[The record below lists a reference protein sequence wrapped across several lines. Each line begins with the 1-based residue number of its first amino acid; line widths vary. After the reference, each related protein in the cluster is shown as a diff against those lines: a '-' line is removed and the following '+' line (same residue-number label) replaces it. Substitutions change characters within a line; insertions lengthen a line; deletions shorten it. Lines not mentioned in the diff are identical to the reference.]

1 MVSKQD
7 EVARDAEVRSAD
19 EIAQRLR
26 GRRLEQLC
34 GISLAGLAAGSVTL
48 VLRGN
53 WPTLVFALIGMGL
66 TGLGFWLNRRGA
78 TAAAGAIVLWTL
90 TGVAS
95 LAMWFNQGLYSP
107 ALLIFPCILVIANM
121 LALLR
126 QFLALLAFML
136 AALALIT
143 WAQVSGRHQFLLN
156 AFGLPQFLYAAIIL
170 IGCAAMI
177 YLLASDLR
185 HALQRLGAEIA
196 RVKESQEQLRH
207 QATHDSLTGLPNR
220 LLGRQL
226 VDKALAKARRM
237 DARVGLMFVDL
248 DNFKNIND
256 SLGHQAGDELL
267 CQVAARLGAS
277 VRAYDSVVRHGG
289 DEFLLL
295 LPDVSEAENLA
306 AAATHVL
313 ASLTRPFQVNGM
325 GVASSCSIG
334 VAMFPDDGQDF
345 DALLQKADIAV
356 QHAKDAGRN
365 MFRFFDEGMNA
376 NMLEDLNLN
385 TSMRGAIER
394 GEFLLHYQPI
404 VNLADGALVGAE
416 ALLRWVHPER
426 GMIPPGRFIPVAE
439 RSGQIVEIGQ
449 WVIDEACR
457 QVCAWQGT
465 PLAGLVVSVNVS
477 MIQFKRGTLET
488 VVATALERHRVPPAS
503 LELEMTES
511 ALIHDPEAIVDTLN
525 RLKRLGVRLAID
537 DFGTGYSNLS
547 YLQRFAIDKLK
558 IDQSFIRNLT
568 GNPQDQAIVL
578 AIIQMASSLKLTTT
592 GEGIEN
598 EATRLRLIELG
609 CDQGQGYGLGRPQ
622 PVEQFEGFCR
632 EVLAMR

>member
-1 MVSKQD
+1 MVSSI
-7 EVARDAEVRSAD
+7 EVKDVANAD
-19 EIAQRLR
+19 EIARRLR
-26 GRRLEQLC
+26 SRRLQQLC
-34 GISLAGLAAGSVTL
+34 GISLAGLAAAAVTL

-53 WPTLVFALIGMGL
+53 WPTLSFVLVGAVLL
-66 TGLGFWLNRRGA
+66 GLGFGLNRRGA
-78 TAAAGAIVLWTL
+78 TSAAGAIVLWTL
-90 TGVAS
+90 TAVAG

-107 ALLIFPCILVIANM
+107 ALLVFPCILVIANM

-126 QFLALLAFML
+126 QFVALLCFML
-136 AALALIT
+136 LMLVVIT
-143 WAQVSGRHQFLLN
+143 WAQLSGYRQFSTV
-156 AFGLPQFLYAAIIL
+156 AFGVPQLLYAAIIL
-170 IGCAAMI
+170 LSCAAMI
-177 YLLASDLR
+177 YLLAADLR
-185 HALQRLGAEIA
+185 RALQRLGAEIA
-196 RVKESQEQLRH
+196 RVSESQEQLRH
-207 QATHDSLTGLPNR
+207 QATHDALTGLPNR
-220 LLGRQL
+220 VLGRQL
-226 VDKALAKARRM
+226 VDKALSQARRN

-248 DNFKNIND
+248 DNFKSIND
-256 SLGHQAGDELL
+256 SLGHTAGDELL
-267 CQVAARLGAS
+267 CQVAARLGHS
-277 VRAYDSVVRHGG
+277 MRAYDSVIRHGG

-295 LPDVSEAENLA
+295 LPDVGSAENLA

-313 ASLTRPFQVNGM
+313 ASLAQSFQVHGM
-325 GVASSCSIG
+325 AVASSGSIG
-334 VAMFPDDGQDF
+334 VAMFPDDGQNF
-345 DALLQKADIAV
+345 DALLQQADIAV

-385 TSMRGAIER
+385 TSLRGAVER

-404 VNLADGALVGAE
+404 VNLADGVVIGAE
-416 ALLRWVHPER
+416 ALLRWIHPER
-426 GMIPPGRFIPVAE
+426 GLIPPGRFIPVAE

-457 QVCAWQGT
+457 QIAAWQGT
-465 PLAGLVVSVNVS
+465 ALSGLVVSVNVS

-488 VVATALERHRVPPAS
+488 VVATALERHDVPPAC

-511 ALIHDPEAIVDTLN
+511 ALIHDPESVVDTLH
-525 RLKRLGVRLAID
+525 RLKRLGLRLAID

-568 GNPQDQAIVL
+568 GNEQDQAIVL
-578 AIIQMASSLKLTTT
+578 AIIQMARSLKLTTT

-598 EATRLRLIELG
+598 EATRLRLIALG

-622 PVEQFEGFCR
+622 PLALFEAFCL
-632 EVLAMR
+632 EVQGRH